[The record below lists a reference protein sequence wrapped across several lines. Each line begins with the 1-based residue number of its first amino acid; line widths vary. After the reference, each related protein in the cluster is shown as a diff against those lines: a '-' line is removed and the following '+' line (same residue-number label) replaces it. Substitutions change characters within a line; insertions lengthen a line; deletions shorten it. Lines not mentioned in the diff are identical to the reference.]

1 MWNKFSHCTLLCI
14 LNYWKVSFTQKICL
28 HLFANQY
35 LGISIKSRGQVL
47 QVWKVNF
54 LVQRQRQWSKWI
66 LCPDNITA
74 ITPTVHF
81 VYKGELKCFN
91 AKPYIKSFLN
101 WCWISLQTL
110 QNNIFWEW
118 KYVLAT
124 KKWLV
129 LTNRL
134 QHSYMSFSINSRS
147 FWGQN

>member
-35 LGISIKSRGQVL
+35 LGISIKSRGRVL
-47 QVWKVNF
+47 EVWKVNF

-91 AKPYIKSFLN
+91 AKPNIKSFFKIDVGFLSRHYKTIFLGMKI
-101 WCWISLQTL
+101 CFSYKEVTCSDKQTPAFIYEL
-110 QNNIFWEW
+110 FH
-118 KYVLAT
+118 K
-124 KKWLV
+124 
-129 LTNRL
+129 
-134 QHSYMSFSINSRS
+134 
-147 FWGQN
+147 